1 VNERL
6 ARAMGV
12 TAVEDIVIPV
22 CARSALVS
30 ASKAAPRQKRYGK
43 EVSDSGQ
50 QWPAS
55 GHLDLRS
62 ERDSEKDAAVEML
75 MSVVQFLEAKGLKV
89 GARALVVGEVELKEL
104 LRPVRAST
112 SIRNC
117 RMFKR
122 FMTFFSG
129 SLYDVETPPEQTTVF
144 SQQVLYA
151 WLKQLFD
158 AEVGKFTPRLALGCI
173 SHIIEYLEV
182 DYPGH
187 SQLLYRKV
195 GDYEEGKVL
204 APRVN
209 EPFDNKFIVFLE
221 ATIFDTERYTV
232 PDRLLAARI
241 RALIQSSTR
250 HHDQKNT
257 PARCIQRLLHEDRST
272 RGIIAQADRTKTFAR
287 SWACSRLAVNPKY
300 DNWTE
305 LFYDLLVEAHGED
318 FGVDDH
324 LGKRCSTDRVYF
336 DLGPVDS
343 QADCS
348 HVKILMAQHNRRSS
362 GVS

>member
-1 VNERL
+1 
-6 ARAMGV
+6 MGV
-12 TAVEDIVIPV
+12 ALHEVVEGTVDDSSVASSPLPLSMHNETAP
-22 CARSALVS
+22 
-30 ASKAAPRQKRYGK
+30 QKRYGRIP
-43 EVSDSGQ
+43 SDSQ
-50 QWPAS
+50 QPLLWPAS

-62 ERDSEKDAAVEML
+62 ERESEKNAAVEML
-75 MSVVQFLEAKGLKV
+75 LSVVQFLEAKGLKV
-89 GARALVVGEVELKEL
+89 GARALVDGELEFKEL
-104 LRPVRAST
+104 LSPVRAGT

-129 SLYDVETPPEQTTVF
+129 SLYDVETAPDQPTVF
-144 SQQVLYA
+144 SQQVIYA
-151 WLKQLFD
+151 WLRQLFD
-158 AEVGKFTPRLALGCI
+158 SQVGKFTPRLALGCI
-173 SHIIEYLEV
+173 SHLTEYLDV

-195 GDYEEGKVL
+195 KDYEEGKVL

-209 EPFDNKFIVFLE
+209 EPFDSKFIVFLE
-221 ATIFDTERYTV
+221 ATIFDSERYTV

-257 PARCIQRLLHEDRST
+257 PARCIQRVVNEDRST

-287 SWACSRLAVNPKY
+287 SWSCSKLAVDPKY

-305 LFYDLLVEAHGED
+305 KLYDLLVEAHSED
-318 FGVDDH
+318 FSVDDH
-324 LGKRCSTDRVYF
+324 LGKRCSTDRKYF

-348 HVKILMAQHNRRSS
+348 HIKILMAQHNRRSPE
-362 GVS
+362 VF

>member
-1 VNERL
+1 
-6 ARAMGV
+6 MGV
-12 TAVEDIVIPV
+12 AICEDVDIPV
-22 CARSALVS
+22 CVKGALVG
-30 ASKAAPRQKRYGK
+30 ASKAAPCQKRYGK
-43 EVSDSGQ
+43 EVSGSQ
-50 QWPAS
+50 RFWPAS
-55 GHLDLRS
+55 GHSDLRS
-62 ERDSEKDAAVEML
+62 ERDSEKDAAVDML

-89 GARALVVGEVELKEL
+89 GARALVTGDVELKEL
-104 LRPVRAST
+104 LRPVRAGT

-129 SLYDVETPPEQTTVF
+129 SLYDVETASEQTSAF

-151 WLKQLFD
+151 WLRQLFD

-173 SHIIEYLEV
+173 SHITEYLEV
-182 DYPGH
+182 DYIGH
-187 SQLLYRKV
+187 SSLLYRKV
-195 GDYEEGKVL
+195 KDYEEGKVL

-221 ATIFDTERYTV
+221 ATIFDSERYTV

-257 PARCIQRLLHEDRST
+257 PARCIQRVLHEDRST

-287 SWACSRLAVNPKY
+287 SWACSKLAVDPKY

-305 LFYDLLVEAHGED
+305 EFYDLLVEAHSED

-348 HVKILMAQHNRRSS
+348 HIKILMAEHNRRSS
-362 GVS
+362 DSL